1 MRRNLSTLFLG
12 ITLLLGSVSCTNELS
27 DGTGHGNA
35 AISFR
40 TPAVTRAAVEG
51 SFQSGDAFSVWGWY
65 TSANGK
71 GQPFDNVPVT
81 YDGGTWNYAG
91 GDRYW
96 VLGAEYDFYAVYP
109 ATGITASCTQDG
121 TLTVTGFDASK
132 TGDAAVDLMT
142 ARKTGIRHTDASAIV
157 PVGLEFGHELAKV
170 NITATVEGGNATIFS
185 VALAGVDILGD
196 FQSPS
201 TWSNATTGSYDSMG
215 NIVLSANPTDLLGDL
230 LVIPQDVAENIT
242 LTISYNLDGASV
254 SGRQVQLPATVT
266 RWEAGKSYQYTLN
279 FKGNNIIFTVN
290 VAQWGTSM
298 GGIITVE

>member
-1 MRRNLSTLFLG
+1 MP
-12 ITLLLGSVSCTNELS
+12 
-27 DGTGHGNA
+27 DGTACGDA

-51 SFQSGDAFSVWGWY
+51 DFPEDSQFSVWGWY
-65 TSANGK
+65 TSQNGSN
-71 GQPFDNVPVT
+71 QPFDNVPVT
-81 YDGGTWNYAG
+81 YDGSTWSYTG
-91 GDRYW
+91 GLRYW
-96 VLGAEYDFYAVYP
+96 VLGATYDFYAVYP
-109 ATGITASCTQDG
+109 AGLQNVDCTDQG
-121 TLTVTGFDASK
+121 VVTVTGFDASK
-132 TGDAAVDLMT
+132 TGAEAVDLMT
-142 ARKTGIRHTDASAIV
+142 ARKTGVRHTDANTIA

-170 NITATVEGGNATIFS
+170 NITATVEGGNATVSS
-185 VALAGVDILGD
+185 VTLAGVDISGD

-201 TWSNATTGSYDSMG
+201 TWSNATTGSYDSTG

-230 LVIPQDVAENIT
+230 LVIPQNVDENIT

-266 RWEAGKSYQYTLN
+266 RWEDGKSYQYTLN
-279 FKGNNIIFTVN
+279 FKGNNIVFTVN